1 MQLNE
6 DDCDMILIDMIL
18 ILQRYDNNNNNN
30 NNKIGI
36 GWGKNYFSAYA
47 A

>member
-18 ILQRYDNNNNNN
+18 ILQRYDNNNNN
-30 NNKIGI
+30 KIGI